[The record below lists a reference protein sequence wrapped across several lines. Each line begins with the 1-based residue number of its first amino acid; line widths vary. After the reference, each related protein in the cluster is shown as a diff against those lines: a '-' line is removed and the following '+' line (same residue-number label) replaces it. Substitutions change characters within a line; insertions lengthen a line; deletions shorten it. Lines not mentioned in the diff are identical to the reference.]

1 MLYMETSKL
10 ENIENTETLETI
22 SSYTPDLGL
31 IIRGG
36 VVVIIALLMYIFSSS
51 SDEPTLVKEEDGF
64 LANPKEWMRTQA
76 GKLLL
81 WLNMKDGGV
90 YFNYPFQKGVVEKL
104 FDNLTIPQI

>member
-1 MLYMETSKL
+1 MYMETSKL
-10 ENIENTETLETI
+10 ENIENTEALETI
-22 SSYTPDLGL
+22 SSYSPDVGL
-31 IIRGG
+31 IVRGG
-36 VVVIIALLMYIFSSS
+36 VLVLIAIVMYIFSSS
-51 SDEPTLVKEEDGF
+51 PDEPTLVKEEDGF
-64 LANPKEWMRTQA
+64 LANTKEWMRTQV